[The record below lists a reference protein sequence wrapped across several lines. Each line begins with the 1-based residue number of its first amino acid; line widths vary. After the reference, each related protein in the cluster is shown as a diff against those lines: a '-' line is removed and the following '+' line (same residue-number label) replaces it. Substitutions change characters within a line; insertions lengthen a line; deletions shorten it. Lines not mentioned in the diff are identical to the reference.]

1 MAARR
6 SLLLTVALGASLLGA
21 WPATMAGAQAPE
33 VQPTI
38 VDPGSTQPVGI
49 DPVAEPAPEPT
60 TEPTADPEVG
70 VAIDGEAGADGAGP
84 TSRPLFTESRKIL
97 AIIGGL
103 VFVAFALALL
113 TVRYW
118 RMTKPIAAAVG
129 SPSEGAPVPVAP
141 SSFDPADAP
150 LFVGDLDPPL
160 APITTEVPS
169 VAAADHRPDATWEPR
184 GTGEHAAIQVAAAA
198 ASASSPHGS
207 SPSIARPGRAARA
220 AALAVPTPAGEG
232 PERSTASDDPAG
244 TDAAR

>member
-1 MAARR
+1 M
-6 SLLLTVALGASLLGA
+6 ALGAALLGA
-21 WPATMAGAQAPE
+21 WPAAMAAAQAPE

-49 DPVAEPAPEPT
+49 EPVTEPAPEPAPEPAA
-60 TEPTADPEVG
+60 EPTVE
-70 VAIDGEAGADGAGP
+70 P

-118 RMTKPIAAAVG
+118 RMTKPIPAAVG
-129 SPSEGAPVPVAP
+129 SPSADGAPAPVDP

-169 VAAADHRPDATWEPR
+169 VAAADHRPDTTWEPR

-198 ASASSPHGS
+198 ASGSSPHGS
-207 SPSIARPGRAARA
+207 APSIARPGRAARA

-244 TDAAR
+244 TDAVR

>member
-6 SLLLTVALGASLLGA
+6 TLLLTMALGAALLGA
-21 WPATMAGAQAPE
+21 WPAVPVGAQAPE
-33 VQPTI
+33 VPPTTI
-38 VDPGSTQPVGI
+38 DPGTTA
-49 DPVAEPAPEPT
+49 PVAIEPVTEPAADPAVTAAPEP
-60 TEPTADPEVG
+60 EP
-70 VAIDGEAGADGAGP
+70 AGP

-97 AIIGGL
+97 AIIAGL
-103 VFVAFALALL
+103 VLVALALALL

-118 RMTKPIAAAVG
+118 RITKPVPAPMGG
-129 SPSEGAPVPVAP
+129 SSDDAAP
-141 SSFDPADAP
+141 SPAVPAALDPADFDPAEAP

-198 ASASSPHGS
+198 STAGASTPASSPA
-207 SPSIARPGRAARA
+207 SIARPGRAARR
-220 AALAVPTPAGEG
+220 AALAVAAPVGDG
-232 PERSTASDDPAG
+232 PGTSTSPVDPEG